1 MAARLS
7 PTYHRVDGIDGA
19 LSLPSG
25 HRSCYTSYTFH
36 NGLVLL
42 VRTIHP
48 MRTPLDD
55 AAFLARSRHRVRVL
69 ETLAA
74 GAADRRVIHEAT
86 DVPQPTLG
94 RILGGFEAIGWTTHG
109 GQEYALTPF
118 GELVAREFL
127 TLLKTIDTTQKL
139 QEIAP
144 WLPLAELEEEVGLSH
159 FAEATV
165 TMPTEITMPTESDS
179 LAPVRRAAELI
190 RDADSVRFVTRSA
203 TPLTTEA
210 YRDAVVGGARFEAVL
225 SADVVDVILAD
236 ATMAAH
242 LDRVLAAER
251 GTVFRYE
258 GPIPY
263 IVGIGAAEGEPRAGI
278 GAIDENGAPR
288 GYVDTADEAVIAWV
302 DSVVGRYRADAE
314 RLDSDDLVE

>member
-1 MAARLS
+1 
-7 PTYHRVDGIDGA
+7 
-19 LSLPSG
+19 
-25 HRSCYTSYTFH
+25 
-36 NGLVLL
+36 
-42 VRTIHP
+42 

-86 DVPQPTLG
+86 GVPQPTLG
-94 RILGGFEAIGWTTHG
+94 RILGGFKAIGWATHI
-109 GQEYALTPF
+109 GQEYTLTPF

-127 TLLKTIDTTQKL
+127 ALLKTIDTTQKL

-165 TMPTEITMPTESDS
+165 TMPTESDS

-190 RDADSVRFVTRSA
+190 RDADSVLSVTRSA

-236 ATMAAH
+236 TKMSAH

-251 GTVFRYE
+251 GAVFRYE
-258 GPIPY
+258 GAIPY
-263 IVGIGAAEGEPRAGI
+263 IAGIGAAEGEPRAGI

-302 DSVVGRYRADAE
+302 ESTVDRYRADAE
-314 RLDSDDLVE
+314 RLNIDDLVE